1 MHHLR
6 KSKKLINTQK
16 LSWLT
21 LPNEIQKK
29 AVDMLRATGVILERL
44 SKIQI
49 HSERTSLRPAALPVE
64 MKIGFLGNHDIYQ
77 SLKTIKRFF
86 SSVDLLFGNVTRQ
99 IINAG

>member
-1 MHHLR
+1 
-6 KSKKLINTQK
+6 
-16 LSWLT
+16 
-21 LPNEIQKK
+21 
-29 AVDMLRATGVILERL
+29 
-44 SKIQI
+44 
-49 HSERTSLRPAALPVE
+49 